1 MSWVPPTACFTDMLC
16 NRVTSQLYHNMA
28 IGYSLQY
35 VKEMIVSGPPGI
47 ETCQAVDISTGGI
60 DDVGQATLRVTVYVN
75 KFMGPI
81 FPHK

>member
-1 MSWVPPTACFTDMLC
+1 
-16 NRVTSQLYHNMA
+16 
-28 IGYSLQY
+28 
-35 VKEMIVSGPPGI
+35 MIISGPLGI

-60 DDVGQATLRVTVYVN
+60 DDIGPATLSVTVYVN